1 MNSKFKNLIP
11 YLVMCA
17 ALTAMAIWSK
27 ISDASETKEL
37 LASMQES
44 LPALVPDSDKAL
56 LIDVRSAAEYK
67 SGRLNG
73 ALNIPRDRI
82 AHEIPFIAPEKS
94 HPIILYCRSGKRAA
108 LAEEAL
114 TGLGYD
120 NVFNLNELYRKKVER
135 EEGWSDGKS

>member
-1 MNSKFKNLIP
+1 MNSKIKNLIP

-27 ISDASETKEL
+27 VSDAAETKEL

-44 LPALVPDSDKAL
+44 LPALVPASDKAL

-82 AHEIPFIAPEKS
+82 AHEIPFIAPDKG
-94 HPIILYCRSGKRAA
+94 HPIIVYCRSGKRAS
-108 LAEEAL
+108 LAREAL
-114 TGLGYD
+114 TDLGYS
-120 NVFNLNELYRKKVER
+120 NVFNLNELYHKKVELD
-135 EEGWSDGKS
+135 EQSDKEGK